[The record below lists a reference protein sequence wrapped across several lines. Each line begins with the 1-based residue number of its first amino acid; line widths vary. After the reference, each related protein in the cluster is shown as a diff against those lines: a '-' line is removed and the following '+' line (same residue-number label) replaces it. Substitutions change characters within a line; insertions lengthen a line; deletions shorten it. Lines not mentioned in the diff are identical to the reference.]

1 MPWSIKN
8 GPPFLL
14 GYKCSFT
21 YLYSLT
27 PLSLFFIYIHAIS
40 KPPWISSFILR
51 FLLILSNLTFIYLLC
66 GKHYITTYCA
76 LSNIN
81 MPNKYDWTRFS
92 SLIHF
97 MNLLIFVL
105 TYYIFNFGRISA
117 NWWFRRRFW
126 NVSGLL
132 CLIIF
137 DITMVL
143 L

>member
-8 GPPFLL
+8 RPSFLL
-14 GYKCSFT
+14 GYKRSFT

-27 PLSLFFIYIHAIS
+27 SLSLLFIYIHAIS

-51 FLLILSNLTFIYLLC
+51 FLLILSNLTLIHLLSC
-66 GKHYITTYCA
+66 KHNITTYCT
-76 LSNIN
+76 LSYIN
-81 MPNKYDWTRFS
+81 MTNKYDWRRLS

-97 MNLLIFVL
+97 MNLFIFVL
-105 TYYIFNFGRISA
+105 TYYIFLFGRIGTYL
-117 NWWFRRRFW
+117 WFRRRFW
-126 NVSGLL
+126 DVSWLL

-137 DITMVL
+137 NITLVL

>member
-8 GPPFLL
+8 RPPFLL

-27 PLSLFFIYIHAIS
+27 SLSLFFIYIHAIS
-40 KPPWISSFILR
+40 KPPRISSFILS
-51 FLLILSNLTFIYLLC
+51 FLLILSNLTLIHLLS
-66 GKHYITTYCA
+66 GKHYITTYCT
-76 LSNIN
+76 LSYIN
-81 MPNKYDWTRFS
+81 MTNKYDWRRLP

-105 TYYIFNFGRISA
+105 TYDIFLFGRISTYR
-117 NWWFRRRFW
+117 WFRRRFW
-126 NVSGLL
+126 DVSWLL

-137 DITMVL
+137 NITLVL